1 MQVKEIAARV
11 GIRPPS
17 VFAHFAGKD
26 DIVGAVVERL
36 LRRIE
41 ALFDAPAEGTPEEE
55 VRARTRRLVLFLI
68 DNPADARIV
77 LREWAQAGAPDVERY
92 DLRARLLD
100 KIYGRVTTL
109 LQRGAAAGHFRR
121 VQAESFVAQLLGA
134 ILAQLAWMGWDVTGH
149 PRPLVSRQQLVRD
162 AEHLAV
168 ALVRSLPKPARS
180 ATVARTRAEAA
191 SASGRPRRSVP
202 REIDAVPKRLGE
214 PLREASVRFVY
225 ALHRAL
231 TAAPESASAP
241 AIYASP
247 LRFPSHR
254 DRHRAVLAAHAR

>member
-1 MQVKEIAARV
+1 MRWNQASRSIPAPRGVASPPPARYATRVRRAKLSATQETEPGTRDRIVAVAEELIARHGIEGMQVKEIAARV

-26 DIVGAVVERL
+26 DIVSAVVERM

-55 VRARTRRLVLFLI
+55 LRARTRRLVLFLI

-92 DLRARLLD
+92 NLTSRLLD
-100 KIYGRVTTL
+100 KIYGRVTAVL
-109 LQRGAAAGHFRR
+109 RRGEVEGQFRR
-121 VQAESFVAQLLGA
+121 LRAERFVAQLLGA
-134 ILAQLAWMGWDVTGH
+134 ILGQLAWMGWDVSGH

-168 ALVRSLPKPARS
+168 ALVR
-180 ATVARTRAEAA
+180 
-191 SASGRPRRSVP
+191 
-202 REIDAVPKRLGE
+202 
-214 PLREASVRFVY
+214 
-225 ALHRAL
+225 
-231 TAAPESASAP
+231 TAAPP
-241 AIYASP
+241 
-247 LRFPSHR
+247 R
-254 DRHRAVLAAHAR
+254 RAAR